1 MNKLIKQ
8 SEGLQTQ
15 IIQDWAPEKQKIIQG
30 HFERKIATFFDAED
44 KNEQFQNL
52 HKLIIKW
59 AVLTGVKPLP
69 TDDEIR
75 LFVEYIAEHFYR
87 LSLSEIDNAFN
98 LATAGKLD
106 IEADH
111 YQSFSVIYISKIIN
125 AYIRYNGKYIIE
137 YRNKLADIEKERNKP
152 TPEQQ
157 MQMMIESIL
166 EGFDKFKDEPQYN
179 HFGYISYDFLKNI
192 GALNLDNDVK
202 SVLLKQARELAI
214 EELKEDRSQTT
225 LPKSERLHIK
235 NQIDEIINDE
245 SGKQEKVIRICKNLG
260 LMHYYEF
267 ILKNN
272 LSLEKEIEKALTND

>member
-15 IIQDWAPEKQKIIQG
+15 IIQDWAPEKQKIIQA
-30 HFERKIATFFDAED
+30 HFDRKIATFFDAED

-87 LSLSEIDNAFN
+87 LSLLEIDNAFN

-125 AYIRYNGKYIIE
+125 AYNRYNGKYIIE
-137 YRNKLADIEKERNKP
+137 YRNQLAEIEREKNKP

-166 EGFDKFKDEPQYN
+166 EGFDKFKDDPQYN

-192 GALNLDNDVK
+192 GALKLDNDVK

-225 LPKSERLHIK
+225 LPKSERLQIK
-235 NQIDEIINDE
+235 NQIDEILNDE